1 MLSNF
6 QIKLLTFKSKL
17 FLNVSIFQLKYNK
30 FTLLNVYGHTMMNT
44 PVLVRSRKL
53 SIIGPG

>member
-1 MLSNF
+1 MLSSSLK
-6 QIKLLTFKSKL
+6 QIFKSKV
-17 FLNVSIFQLKYNK
+17 FLSISTFHLKYNK
-30 FTLLNVYGHTMMNT
+30 FTLLSVYGHTMMNT